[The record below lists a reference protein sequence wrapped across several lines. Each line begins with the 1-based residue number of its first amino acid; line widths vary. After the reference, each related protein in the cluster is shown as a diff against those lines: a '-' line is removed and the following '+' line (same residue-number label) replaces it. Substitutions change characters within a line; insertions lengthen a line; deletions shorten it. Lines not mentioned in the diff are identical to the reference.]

1 MNFNFEVPNRVVW
14 AGPGQNTVTGQI
26 GSTAMNVAS
35 IVNPFAAILAAGSA
49 AYFAVNFTAAAKAGV
64 GAFEVAAE
72 TGVSAFEVAADRAN
86 TTFEAGVSAFEASTG
101 AANTTFKSLTEGTCD
116 DVKTVAR
123 QMGKHDN
130 APYLVV
136 AFVSANL
143 VLFYWL
149 SRSRTDIRI
158 RPALLI
164 SLSACIF

>member
-1 MNFNFEVPNRVVW
+1 MPNRVVW

-64 GAFEVAAE
+64 GAFEVAAD
-72 TGVSAFEVAADRAN
+72 SAN

-101 AANTTFKSLTEGTCD
+101 AANTTFKSLTESTCD

-143 VLFYWL
+143 VVFYWL
-149 SRSRTDIRI
+149 SRSRTDGI